1 MFWKDR
7 RMVPTQLIMMTIVM
21 RKMFKMFRIMDKVTM
36 IVTMIITIYK

>member
-1 MFWKDR
+1 MFWKDG